1 MIYVAY
7 GLTFINYVFYCSSRY
22 MKKKEHM
29 LLFDMIA
36 KIVTT
41 ISFLLL
47 NSETGMFNMLLAFVL
62 ILYNYVKEKK
72 ETTSKTQ
79 NIIIFSIATSI
90 YVIIL
95 FLTYSDISS
104 ILVFTTSIVSLISNQ
119 FLSPQKMRITGIF
132 NSILYL
138 TYQLTLKNWAGL
150 LEIIVIIS
158 NLTSWLKYKKET

>member
-47 NSETGMFNMLLAFVL
+47 NSKTGMFNMVLAFML
-62 ILYNYVKEKK
+62 ILYNYVEEKK

-79 NIIIFSIATSI
+79 NIIVFSIATSI
-90 YVIIL
+90 YIIIL

-104 ILVFTTSIVSLISNQ
+104 ILVFTTSIISLISNQ
-119 FLSPQKMRITGIF
+119 FLPPQKMRMAGIF

-138 TYQLTLKNWAGL
+138 IYQLTLKNWAGL

>member
-1 MIYVAY
+1 
-7 GLTFINYVFYCSSRY
+7 

-47 NSETGMFNMLLAFVL
+47 NSKTGMFNMILAFVL

-79 NIIIFSIATSI
+79 NIIVFSIATSI
-90 YVIIL
+90 YVVIL
-95 FLTYSDISS
+95 FLTYSNISS
-104 ILVFTTSIVSLISNQ
+104 ILIFTTSIISLISNQ
-119 FLSPQKMRITGIF
+119 FLEPQKMRMTGIF

-138 TYQLTLKNWAGL
+138 IYQLTLKNWAGL